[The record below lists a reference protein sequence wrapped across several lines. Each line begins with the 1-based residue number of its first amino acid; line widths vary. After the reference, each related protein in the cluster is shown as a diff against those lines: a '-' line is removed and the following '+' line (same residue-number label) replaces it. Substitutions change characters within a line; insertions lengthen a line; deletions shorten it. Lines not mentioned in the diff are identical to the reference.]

1 MLVFLL
7 LSITKHISIADSGFV
22 YANNGES
29 DEFNLYMT
37 NSASVLDELF
47 AKRSYNKNHPPIF
60 VPMPK
65 NFSASKTRRMKIEF
79 MLNYVKLFD
88 LNWRDPRLTWNE
100 TQFGGVTSVLTTS
113 DMIWIADAGI
123 SSAKTLDVVSGLA
136 TQTVQ
141 IYSNGTISMTTP
153 YYAETACPIYAN
165 VFPFDSQ
172 NCSIE
177 ILSLSLATEWI
188 SMEASFLNLP
198 GQLVGNGEWDV
209 VNASAVLFPPGLT
222 EVMQIVTFLIII
234 KRVPNFYV
242 YVIALP
248 CFILTVLSIIGMFW
262 TPNTKKEQ
270 LTKLSIGLTSL
281 VSITVLMG
289 MLADA
294 IPKTQ
299 VFPLLGIYVVA
310 CVGIT
315 SAACVVIV
323 MYSIPKPGKDEQK
336 KESDL
341 KNSKLKEA
349 KIGSLPLPDTENQI
363 FSATLEV
370 RMNWRDPRLA
380 WNSTKFGGV
389 KSVFVTSDVLWIP
402 DTRFGNVKTLD
413 TVNGMSMSIA
423 HIFSNGT
430 VFITTAYYAEST
442 CGIKASTFPF
452 DKQNCSLAI
461 LSLGLESK
469 YISYGIGIE
478 NESTV
483 TTGNGEWLITGAL
496 PKTYPQIYTNMDIVG
511 FLIMIKRVP
520 NFYVYVIAL
529 PCFILTMISIIGMFW
544 SPNIKKEQLVKLSI
558 GLTSLVSMTV
568 LLDMLASEIPKTQ
581 VFPLLGI
588 YVVSCVGITSLA
600 CVIVVVHALPNPE
613 KLTKREIEKLKE
625 ANKGQT
631 RLRFVIE
638 SIKEFTWHRHF
649 FLLCFF
655 EAMNAI
661 GFIIFLSYWED

>member
-7 LSITKHISIADSGFV
+7 LSLTKYISIADGGFV

-79 MLNYVKLFD
+79 TLNYVKLFD
-88 LNWRDPRLTWNE
+88 LDAEKQMFSSRLEIQMKWRDPRLTWNE

-136 TQTVQ
+136 AQTVQ
-141 IYSNGTISMTTP
+141 IYSNGTISMTTA

-177 ILSLSLATEWI
+177 ILSLSLETEWI

-299 VFPLLGIYVVA
+299 
-310 CVGIT
+310 
-315 SAACVVIV
+315 
-323 MYSIPKPGKDEQK
+323 
-336 KESDL
+336 
-341 KNSKLKEA
+341 N
-349 KIGSLPLPDTENQI
+349 
-363 FSATLEV
+363 
-370 RMNWRDPRLA
+370 
-380 WNSTKFGGV
+380 
-389 KSVFVTSDVLWIP
+389 
-402 DTRFGNVKTLD
+402 
-413 TVNGMSMSIA
+413 
-423 HIFSNGT
+423 
-430 VFITTAYYAEST
+430 
-442 CGIKASTFPF
+442 
-452 DKQNCSLAI
+452 
-461 LSLGLESK
+461 
-469 YISYGIGIE
+469 
-478 NESTV
+478 
-483 TTGNGEWLITGAL
+483 
-496 PKTYPQIYTNMDIVG
+496 
-511 FLIMIKRVP
+511 
-520 NFYVYVIAL
+520 
-529 PCFILTMISIIGMFW
+529 
-544 SPNIKKEQLVKLSI
+544 
-558 GLTSLVSMTV
+558 
-568 LLDMLASEIPKTQ
+568 
-581 VFPLLGI
+581 
-588 YVVSCVGITSLA
+588 
-600 CVIVVVHALPNPE
+600 
-613 KLTKREIEKLKE
+613 
-625 ANKGQT
+625 
-631 RLRFVIE
+631 
-638 SIKEFTWHRHF
+638 
-649 FLLCFF
+649 
-655 EAMNAI
+655 
-661 GFIIFLSYWED
+661 